1 LTDGVGPSIWPVA
14 ARALSWVERYEQ
26 ATIWAENWL
35 YPVEGLMARPPGP
48 AGVFSAPQ
56 PTAALL
62 RLADAVVATFATSGS
77 YEHGLDDG
85 PPGPSSASS
94 ALSSASSP
102 TATGKPS
109 LSWEDVEDL
118 SEALKQGTNTDG

>member
-1 LTDGVGPSIWPVA
+1 M

-48 AGVFSAPQ
+48 AGAFSAPQ
-56 PTAALL
+56 PTAALR
-62 RLADAVVATFATSGS
+62 RLADTVMATFATSGS
-77 YEHGLDDG
+77 QDSPDDA
-85 PPGPSSASS
+85 PPGPSSSSSSSSFSKPHAS
-94 ALSSASSP
+94 AP
-102 TATGKPS
+102 TATAKPS